1 MNILNIIRII
11 LDTALLIVIL
21 ILSINAAINLVKIN
35 NLKREMQQI
44 YNNFELARVE
54 FYKELQF
61 QLELMIK
68 KKKDE

>member
-54 FYKELQF
+54 FYKELQA
-61 QLELMIK
+61 QLDLMIDK
-68 KKKDE
+68 KKE